1 MAATWVSMI
10 ILVSRLSC
18 SGAPIGRVVPVVAID
33 PQSVQQ
39 GPVPRRLLG
48 IQAVRREHRD
58 GGVTALFWGASVRA
72 FSSAGEDYVVIDV
85 PKFEGMIR
93 FGEKPIFLTIPVAFS
108 WGVKGGFT
116 SEMSVGV
123 GLSWS
128 PSKYISAR
136 VQHRLGTFFFN
147 HGAYQPSVGLD
158 LHIPIR
164 RETFADGVTRQSK
177 YLVIGVEYFYR
188 KVYKWAGFLD
198 GKQWYAS
205 GHGVAVRVGVRKLS
219 WAF

>member
-18 SGAPIGRVVPVVAID
+18 SGAPTGRVVPVVALD

-39 GPVPRRLLG
+39 SRVPRRLLG

-93 FGEKPIFLTIPVAFS
+93 FGEKPIFLTIPVTFS

-116 SEMSVGV
+116 SEMSLGV

-128 PSKYISAR
+128 PSQYVSAR
-136 VQHRLGTFFFN
+136 VQHGLGTFFFN

-158 LHIPIR
+158 FNIPIR

-177 YLVIGVEYFYR
+177 YLVIGVDYFYR
-188 KVYKWAGFLD
+188 DVHRWAGFLD

-205 GHGVAVRVGVRKLS
+205 GHGVALRVGVRKLS